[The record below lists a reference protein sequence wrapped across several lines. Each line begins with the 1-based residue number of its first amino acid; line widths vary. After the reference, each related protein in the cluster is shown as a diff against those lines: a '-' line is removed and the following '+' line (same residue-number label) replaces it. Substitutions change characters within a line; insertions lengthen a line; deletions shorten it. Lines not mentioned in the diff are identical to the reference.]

1 MRSTA
6 KIPESDNILTLR
18 SPEVVMDLSRMGSFF
33 PFRLSFARIML
44 RNLLKN
50 KTEIKTVTWDFDDN
64 GFGHA
69 VYSLVME
76 KKPLSFIAIS
86 NSLKKSQ
93 RTDRVIASA
102 WDTSFTLFDGI
113 PSKAD
118 IARLKEQLPLQE
130 AGRYN
135 KSELVLSRANKS
147 VRIFDLVVKSL
158 SSGNQPSSAIIDKI
172 GYLMRTT
179 AVYGNGKFGISDR
192 KNLIAHSNFNIP
204 FQMEMLTV
212 YLIRNFSIDLV
223 QYIAKKKCPEKFV
236 NLDKNIQRH
245 LGIGNA
251 TGLGMAPFLVKHPIL
266 LNNWFQVRETALS
279 RMLNIKEI
287 KPAKIKKILGLI
299 KRVESHLR
307 SWATDDNRQA
317 KRIEVLRQE
326 WNQLKND
333 ISYNFLVK
341 KNSLSKLY
349 NLTENKSLECQEL
362 MASLIMEI
370 GSEELDCLDDCME
383 SSHIPQLDPSMTLGE
398 LGQLINKNFSWVHE
412 IDFSIKGSTA
422 RFWYVS
428 EEKLEPRL
436 GNRYE
441 EDGAELER
449 PLDIAR
455 RVSNLEKDLKKSPDD
470 LTVAEFLMKHPGHRY
485 VVRRIQSN
493 EWAPYS
499 EIHENL
505 IDENCMPIDMLRCKL
520 AFFGASKFD
529 PKSDRWVRVNLFQG
543 APLADEISSGIEDDW
558 WMPVLKTH

>member
-1 MRSTA
+1 MIKTA
-6 KIPESDNILTLR
+6 IKTKFDNISTLR
-18 SPEVVMDLSRMGSFF
+18 TPEVVMDLDRMGSFF
-33 PFRLSFARIML
+33 SFRLSFARIML

-50 KTEIKTVTWDFDDN
+50 KTKINRSIWNFDDN

-69 VYSLVME
+69 VYSLKLEE
-76 KKPLSFIAIS
+76 KVFSFIAIS

-113 PSKAD
+113 PSKSD
-118 IARLKEQLPLQE
+118 IVRLKKQLPLQE

-158 SSGNQPSSAIIDKI
+158 SSGNQPSGAIIDKI

-179 AVYGNGKFGISDR
+179 AVYGNGKFGINDR
-192 KNLIAHSNFNIP
+192 KNLIAHSNLNIP

-223 QYIAKKKCPEKFV
+223 QHIAKKKCPDKFV
-236 NLDKNIQRH
+236 ELDKNIQRH

-251 TGLGMAPFLVKHPIL
+251 TGLGMAPFLVKHPVL

-279 RMLNIKEI
+279 RMLSIKEI
-287 KPAKIKKILGLI
+287 GLERINQILTLLN
-299 KRVESHLR
+299 RVEIHLK

-317 KRIEVLRQE
+317 KRIENLRQE
-326 WNQLKND
+326 WGQLKENV
-333 ISYNFLVK
+333 SHNFLIS
-341 KNSLSKLY
+341 KNSLSKLFD
-349 NLTENKSLECQEL
+349 LTKNKSLECQEL

-370 GSEELDCLDDCME
+370 GGEELDGLDHCLE
-383 SSHIPQLDPSMTLGE
+383 SSHIPRLNPGMTLGE
-398 LGQLINKNFSWVHE
+398 LCKLINKNFSWVNK
-412 IDFSIKGSTA
+412 INFSNKGATA

-436 GNRYE
+436 GNRYQE
-441 EDGAELER
+441 EGAELER
-449 PLDIAR
+449 PLDVAR
-455 RVSNLEKDLKKSPDD
+455 RVSSLVKDLKISPDN
-470 LTVAEFLMKHPGHRY
+470 LTVAEFLMKNPVHRY
-485 VVRRIQSN
+485 VVRRVQTN

-543 APLADEISSGIEDDW
+543 APLVDEISAGAEDDW
-558 WMPVLKTH
+558 WMPVLKIH